1 MIAPIGALIFDMD
14 GVLLDS
20 GAWHRA
26 AWDALLTELGESPA
40 RPDYWRLPT
49 GRASGG
55 GLAARRVPLPV
66 GPSASSYDVD
76 HLLRGIGLLHH
87 FPVVVT
93 ADDVTYGKPNPEV

>member
-40 RPDYWRLPT
+40 RPDYWRLT
-49 GRASGG
+49 IGRPSEEAIPLLLG
-55 GLAARRVPLPV
+55 RRVPDWE
-66 GPSASSYDVD
+66 A
-76 HLLRGIGLLHH
+76 
-87 FPVVVT
+87 
-93 ADDVTYGKPNPEV
+93 A